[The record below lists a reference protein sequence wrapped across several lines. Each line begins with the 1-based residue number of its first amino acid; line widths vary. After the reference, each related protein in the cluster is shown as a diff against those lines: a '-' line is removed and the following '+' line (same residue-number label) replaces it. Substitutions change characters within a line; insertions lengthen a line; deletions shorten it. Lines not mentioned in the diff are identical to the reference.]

1 MRLKFIKIHKG
12 NMNQLGYITE
22 NNLILKKIEFKIAL
36 VIVKA
41 TFIYFLDKFT
51 QVTSTIM
58 FFNYEFNLQKP
69 NYYKDLKNEEAN
81 NHLEI
86 NYRYLKAQN
95 II

>member
-36 VIVKA
+36 EIVKA

-58 FFNYEFNLQKP
+58 FLIVNSIC
-69 NYYKDLKNEEAN
+69 KN
-81 NHLEI
+81 
-86 NYRYLKAQN
+86 Q
-95 II
+95 IIKKI

>member
-58 FFNYEFNLQKP
+58 FLIVNSIC
-69 NYYKDLKNEEAN
+69 KN
-81 NHLEI
+81 
-86 NYRYLKAQN
+86 Q
-95 II
+95 IIIKI